1 MSNAAS
7 RMPPD
12 DAIDILRRLEPAI
25 ARIEAEQRR
34 HADTMTKIA
43 VEVGELRGKV
53 SQLPTLVQIIATV
66 LAVNAGIVALSFGI
80 ANLLARH

>member
-1 MSNAAS
+1 MSNPAP

-12 DAIDILRRLEPAI
+12 DAVDILRRLEPVI
-25 ARIEAEQRR
+25 ARIDAEQRR
-34 HADTMTKIA
+34 QGEAIA
-43 VEVGELRGKV
+43 ELRGKV

-66 LAVNAGIVALSFGI
+66 LAVNAGIVALSFGV